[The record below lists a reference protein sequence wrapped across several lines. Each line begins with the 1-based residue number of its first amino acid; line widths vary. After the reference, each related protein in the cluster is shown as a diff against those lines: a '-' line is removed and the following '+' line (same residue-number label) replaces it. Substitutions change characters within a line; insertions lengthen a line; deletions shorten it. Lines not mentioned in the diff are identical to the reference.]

1 MSHIKDEEGI
11 QNLDP
16 TINVTSTG
24 SAPISQHYSSETSSS
39 DLQKDSNPTSQLP
52 YPVSAAVVTPDSI
65 SVTLAAS
72 ATVIATP
79 SNNFP
84 ITATAAAPVNSDNF
98 FSRVRYF
105 IYLFIIHWVILY
117 FFSQLMKAAIWT
129 GMAIFNVLERVGETV
144 VSVLGIDDSRYQDM
158 LDTMTE
164 DELARA
170 RAVQAEREAEYDR
183 VRCIKEL
190 RQKEQ
195 GELAIM
201 EEGSS

>member
-11 QNLDP
+11 QNPDP

-24 SAPISQHYSSETSSS
+24 SAPISQHYSSETWSS
-39 DLQKDSNPTSQLP
+39 DLQKDSNSASQLP
-52 YPVSAAVVTPDSI
+52 YPVSAAVVSPDLI
-65 SVTLAAS
+65 SVTLAAP

-79 SNNFP
+79 SSNVP
-84 ITATAAAPVNSDNF
+84 ITATAAAPVNSDNV
-98 FSRVRYF
+98 FSR
-105 IYLFIIHWVILY
+105 LT
-117 FFSQLMKAAIWT
+117 KAATWT

-144 VSVLGIDDSRYQDM
+144 VSVLGIDDSRYQDI

-190 RQKEQ
+190 RQKEH